1 MVFTCTLLLPIKV
14 DVIRMER
21 PYKSEMNSTYFC
33 RPERNAEIHLSTK
46 TLLNRTQSLK
56 G

>member
-33 RPERNAEIHLSTK
+33 WPERIGEIRLSTK
-46 TLLNRTQSLK
+46 SLLNRTQSPK